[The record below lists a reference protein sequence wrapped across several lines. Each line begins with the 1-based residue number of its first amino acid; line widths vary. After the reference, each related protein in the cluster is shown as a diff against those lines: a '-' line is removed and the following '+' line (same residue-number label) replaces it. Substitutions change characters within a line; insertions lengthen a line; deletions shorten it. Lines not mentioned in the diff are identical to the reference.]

1 MKLTVFG
8 ASGRTGHFLLDRAL
22 TEGHEV
28 TAFVRD
34 PAKLASQSPHLRI
47 VKGDLQN
54 AADVDA
60 AVIGADAVISV
71 LGPAGNAP
79 DFAISKGTANII
91 EAMKRHGVRRLVISA
106 GAGVS
111 DPQDKPGLFDKAIKV
126 ALKTASK
133 NVYEDMVRTVA
144 LVRDSE
150 LDWTVVRVPMLTDD
164 PAKGRVRTGY
174 IGQGTG
180 PRISREDM
188 ADYML
193 EACVKDQHVHEAPV
207 ISN

>member
-1 MKLTVFG
+1 MKLTLFG
-8 ASGRTGHFLLDRAL
+8 ATGRTGQYLLNQAL
-22 TEGHEV
+22 AEGHEV

-34 PAKLASQSPHLRI
+34 PAKLTSQSPNLRV

-54 AADVDA
+54 PADVDA
-60 AVIGADAVISV
+60 AVTGADAVVSV

-111 DPQDKPGLFDKAIKV
+111 DPKDKPGLFDKAIKV

-144 LVRDSE
+144 LVRESG

-164 PAKGRVRTGY
+164 SAKGAVRTGY

-193 EACVKDQHVHEAPV
+193 DTCVEDKHVQEAPV